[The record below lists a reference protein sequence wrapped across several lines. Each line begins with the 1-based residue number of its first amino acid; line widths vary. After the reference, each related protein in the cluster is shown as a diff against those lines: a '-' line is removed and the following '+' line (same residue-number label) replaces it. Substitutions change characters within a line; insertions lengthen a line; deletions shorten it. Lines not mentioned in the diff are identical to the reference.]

1 MSTSYYYEEMNEN
14 REDDQVK
21 KQEQEKDDAPSGA
34 EIFCRFFQV
43 FWFSQEFSIARAVIF
58 FASSYFVLRYGYYEN
73 DRVLVGVFLIT
84 AVGACVSRLCYV
96 VFAATFVLLM
106 IRGTYLTDGSFSL
119 QWSGIHK
126 VAGVPIR
133 S

>member
-1 MSTSYYYEEMNEN
+1 MDDN
-14 REDDQVK
+14 REEDQVK
-21 KQEQEKDDAPSGA
+21 KQEQDTDHASSGA
-34 EIFCRFFQV
+34 EVFCRVFQA

-73 DRVLVGVFLIT
+73 DRVLVGVFLVT
-84 AVGACVSRLCYV
+84 AVGACVSRLCYI
-96 VFAATFVLLM
+96 VFAATFLLLM